1 MGQRRKSTSSNPA
14 KPREDLGLGNGSVA
28 EAANPVGTAAIE
40 TLREA
45 MRLHVGG
52 RLADAVPVYRRYL
65 AMERSPIALN
75 NLGAALR
82 DLGKSGEALECFRE
96 SLTLDAGYADG
107 QLNLGL
113 ALADVGD
120 LTQSEAVLTRA
131 LTVLPNPSPTT
142 TAVDPRYLQAVNGYG
157 SVLRR
162 QGRVEE
168 MLALYRRVAG
178 AAPKDAN
185 LWVHLGNVLYET
197 HRLEEAA
204 SAYNTALSL
213 DPVSVAALGN
223 LGTVYSTLGKL
234 DEAVHCQ
241 RAVIGIEPE
250 NPKHFVNL
258 GAALKGK
265 GLLGEAAAAYRRA
278 IELKPDYDYA
288 INNLGNLLR
297 EQGQLSESIAC
308 FRRAIEISPDYL
320 SAHSNLLFTLNSMPT
335 MTPAEIYAEHRKF
348 GELVEAKASVRRDH
362 DNVATPD
369 RVLRIG
375 YLSPDFLG
383 HSVAYFIENLLEFH
397 DRRQVEIV
405 CYALNKRMDSLSKR
419 LQSRA
424 SLWRSCSFM
433 TDDELD
439 SQIRADRIDIL
450 VDLAGHT
457 AENRQTVMARKPA
470 PIGVTY
476 LGYPNTTGLTTIDY
490 RLTDADVDPPGE
502 ADEVHSEQLVRL
514 PHGFLCFRPSD
525 FAGDVPPRPV
535 AKNGYVTFGSFNV
548 MAKMTDEVIATWA
561 RILLR
566 VPKSRLIMKC
576 NAFTDAETVEL
587 YRRRFKSHGIAEER
601 LDLLGRQP
609 LIGDHLATYGR
620 IDIALDPFPYNGTT
634 TTCEALWM
642 GVPMI
647 ALRGTRHVGRVS
659 AALLSQLQ
667 LGDLVAVDVDDYV
680 EVATRLALDP
690 GRIQAIS
697 AQLRPVMAASPLM
710 DGPGFARDVEAAFRQ
725 MWLKWCLGRGEVM
738 GEGRRGLASFESRL
752 SEGVDR
758 FNRGDW
764 SGAERAFRIAIGL
777 QPSSPEAVLNLG
789 TALKRLKRL
798 PEALACFQR
807 AVALRP
813 DWAPAYANLGSV
825 HCDLGQQA
833 EAEVACRRAI
843 LIDPSNR
850 NAYSNLASAIAAQ
863 RREQDAI
870 PYFEKALEIGP
881 PTAELFV
888 NLSAALLSAGQLAKA
903 AEACRRAISL
913 QPNLAEAHANLASTL
928 GAQGLGRETIA
939 ASREVTRLKPDMHL
953 GWSNL
958 LFALNYADDM
968 TADQVFEEHRAWGG
982 RFTEARL
989 DLTRNP
995 ADASRRLRVG
1005 FVSADFCA
1013 HSVAFFLKPLFDRH
1027 DRSELEFYC
1036 YSDVVNPDLYTDLL
1050 RNKAEHWRQTAG
1062 FSDEHV
1068 ADLVREDRI
1077 DILVDLAGHTSKNRL
1092 MVFAARAAPV
1102 QVTWLG
1108 YPNTTGLVT
1117 MDYRLVDGISDPVGA
1132 ADRQHT
1138 EALWRLR
1145 APFLCYDPPPQS
1157 PDVGP
1162 LPAGGGGQITF
1173 GSFNKINKISD
1184 FTLGLWAGVLAAV
1197 PNSRLILKS
1206 RSFGDMETASRLR
1219 RRFRDLGIDDARV
1232 ELLDWEPHLKSH
1244 LEVYNRVDLALDTYP
1259 YNGTTTICEA
1269 AWMGVPTLTLC
1280 GDRHAARV
1288 GTSINLALRLPQ
1300 YTAADA
1306 TEFVSRAKVITAD
1319 IPALAELRQGLRDRM
1334 LASPL
1339 CDAAEFSSAFGR
1351 AMREMWQNWCRLQSS
1366 ESDIGSEEAAMIR
1379 VPANM
1384 LKVRLKGEVDI
1395 CVPRNLDLISP
1406 YVLLEQEDWFEDEA
1420 PFIRRLLRS
1429 GDKVVDIGA
1438 NYGVYSLTAAKAVG
1452 DGGHVWS
1459 FEPASETA
1467 AHLSQSIAA
1476 NGFKNVTL
1484 IQAAL
1489 SNREGQAQLSL
1500 SGQSELNTLQGSAAG
1515 SETVSLTTLDAW
1527 AAGAGWPKV
1536 DFMKL
1541 DAEGEEGNVIR
1552 GGENFLRRASP
1563 LVMFEIK
1570 HGSKLNLA
1578 LQGQLTELGYA
1589 AYRLLPGIGILRPFH
1604 ATGSEDP
1611 YLLNLFACKPDKA
1624 AELAERGI
1632 LAEAPV
1638 IDIPAIPEGAW
1649 KKQLS
1654 AMPYARD
1661 LTGQWLRPG
1670 VVAADY
1676 GNALDAYCLAHE
1688 SSAPAPRRAAALEV
1702 AVAAMRRL
1710 SEGDPRFCYL
1720 LSLAR
1725 AASEAGQRAVGVLA
1739 LQRLVAGLAKGQC
1752 DPSQPFLA
1760 PSERFENLPMAGK
1773 AEHWCFA
1780 AILETFE
1787 RLSAYSSFY
1796 DPNHASI
1803 LDDLRKTGLQS
1814 VESERRRILIG
1825 LRKGIKPKE
1834 PLPSALLRASSE
1846 NLNPEFWQAVEKPV
1860 PAADNLLEL
1869 LPLTSLVSIVD
1880 IGAMAL
1886 GSETEPYRPLIRA
1899 GKARV
1904 VGFEPNEAECAKL
1917 NQGTGGKYYPYFI
1930 GDGSTRT
1937 FHETNMAMTGS
1948 LYAPNTPLL
1957 AKFTN
1962 LAELVTPKMQHPGI
1976 VTRRL
1981 DDLGDLDG
1989 LSDIDLIKIDVQGA
2003 ELDVFQGAAR
2013 ALSTA
2018 LMIIT
2023 EVEFVE
2029 LYVGQPLFGDVD
2041 GFLRKNGY
2049 QFHTFMG
2056 FGQRFFKPLSARGNP
2071 SAGLRQILW
2080 SDAVFVR
2087 DFMQFEKLADEK
2099 LLKLAIL
2106 LDTVLQSVDLA
2117 ALALRE
2123 YDRRNGSSYAD
2134 SYVGAIIGK
2143 ASGAKSGLPQ

>member
-1 MGQRRKSTSSNPA
+1 MVQRRKSTSSSQARPMA
-14 KPREDLGLGNGSVA
+14 DPGPGSGRSTDA
-28 EAANPVGTAAIE
+28 PNSVGPAAIE

-45 MRLHVGG
+45 MRLHVAGE
-52 RLADAVPVYRRYL
+52 LAAAVPVYQRYL
-65 AMERSPIALN
+65 AMERSPVALN

-82 DLGKSGEALECFRE
+82 DLGRSAEAVAYFRE
-96 SLTLDAGYADG
+96 SLALDAGYADG
-107 QLNLGL
+107 RLNLGL
-113 ALADVGD
+113 ALADVGE
-120 LTQSEAVLTRA
+120 LVQSEAA
-131 LTVLPNPSPTT
+131 LTQALAVLPSPSANATT
-142 TAVDPRYLQAVNGYG
+142 TDPRYLQAVNGYG

-185 LWVHLGNVLYET
+185 LWVHLGNMLYET
-197 HRLEEAA
+197 HRLDEAV
-204 SAYNTALSL
+204 SAYDAALAL
-213 DPVSVAALGN
+213 EPRSVAALGN
-223 LGTVYSTLGKL
+223 IGTVYSTLGKL
-234 DEAVHCQ
+234 DDAVRCQ
-241 RAVIGIEPE
+241 RAVIEIEPD

-297 EQGQLSESIAC
+297 EQGQLSEAIAC

-320 SAHSNLLFTLNSMPT
+320 SAFSNLLFTLNSMPDL
-335 MTPAEIYAEHRKF
+335 TPAEIYREHRKF
-348 GELVEAKASVRRDH
+348 GELVEAKVAARRDH
-362 DNVATPD
+362 DNVAAPD

-397 DRRQVEIV
+397 DRRQVEVV
-405 CYALNKRMDSLSKR
+405 CYALNKRMDSLSRR
-419 LQSRA
+419 LQARA
-424 SLWRSCSFM
+424 GIWRSCSFM

-439 SQIRADRIDIL
+439 AQIRADRIDIL

-490 RLTDADVDPPGE
+490 RLTDAEVDPPGE
-502 ADEVHSEQLVRL
+502 ADKVHSERLIRL

-525 FAGDVPPRPV
+525 FAGEVPPRPV
-535 AKNGYVTFGSFNV
+535 TANGYVTFGSFNV
-548 MAKMTDEVIATWA
+548 MAKMTDEVVATWA

-566 VPKSRLIMKC
+566 VRKSRLILKC
-576 NAFTDAETVEL
+576 NAFSDAETVAL
-587 YRRRFKSHGIAEER
+587 YRRRFRACGIAEDR

-647 ALRGTRHVGRVS
+647 ALRGSRHVGRVS
-659 AALLSQLQ
+659 AALLSRMGQ
-667 LGDLVAVDVDDYV
+667 GDLVASDVEGYI
-680 EVATRLALDP
+680 EVATQLARDP

-697 AQLRPVMAASPLM
+697 GGLRRAMSASPLM
-710 DGPGFARDVEAAFRQ
+710 DGPGFARDVEAAFRD
-725 MWLKWCLGRGEVM
+725 MWKRWCQGRIDTTSGEASAHARL
-738 GEGRRGLASFESRL
+738 EATLAA
-752 SEGVDR
+752 GVDS

-764 SGAERAFRIAIGL
+764 SGAERAFRAASDL
-777 QPSSPEAVLNLG
+777 EPASPEAVLNLG
-789 TALKRLKRL
+789 TTLKRLKRL

-807 AVALRP
+807 AIMLRP
-813 DWAPAYANLGSV
+813 DWAAAHANLGSV
-825 HCDLGQQA
+825 YCDLGQQGEA
-833 EAEVACRRAI
+833 EAACRRAI
-843 LIDPSNR
+843 EIDPSNR
-850 NAYSNLASAIAAQ
+850 NAYSNLASSISAQ

-881 PTAELFV
+881 ATAELYV
-888 NLSAALLSAGQLAKA
+888 NLSAALLSAGQLTRA
-903 AEACRRAISL
+903 AEACRKAIAL
-913 QPNLAEAHANLASTL
+913 QPDLAEAHANLASTL

-939 ASREVTRLKPDMHL
+939 ASREVTRLKPEMHL

-968 TADQVFEEHRAWGG
+968 TAGRVFEEHKAWG
-982 RFTEARL
+982 ARYAEVKGGQV
-989 DLTRNP
+989 RNV
-995 ADASRRLRVG
+995 ADPSRRLRVG

-1027 DRSELEFYC
+1027 DRAELEFYC
-1036 YSDVVNPDLYTDLL
+1036 YSDVVNPDLYTGLL
-1050 RNKAEHWRQTAG
+1050 QGRAEHWRQTVG
-1062 FSDEHV
+1062 LSDEHV
-1068 ADLVREDRI
+1068 AGLIRDDNI
-1077 DILVDLAGHTSKNRL
+1077 DILIDLAGHTSKNRL
-1092 MVFAARAAPV
+1092 MVFARRVAPV

-1108 YPNTTGLVT
+1108 YPNTTGLT
-1117 MDYRLVDGISDPVGA
+1117 TIDYRLVDEITDPPGA

-1145 APFLCYDPPPQS
+1145 PPFLCYDPPPQS

-1162 LPAGGGGQITF
+1162 LPAAGAGHITF

-1184 FTLGLWAGVLAAV
+1184 FALRLWAGVLAAV
-1197 PNSRLILKS
+1197 PDARLILKS
-1206 RSFGDMETASRLR
+1206 RSFGDAETASRLY
-1219 RRFRDLGIDDARV
+1219 RRFGELGIDKARV

-1244 LEVYNRVDLALDTYP
+1244 LDVYNRVDLALDTHP

-1269 AWMGVPTLTLC
+1269 AWMGVPTLTLR

-1288 GTSINLALRLPQ
+1288 GASINLALGLPE

-1306 TEFVSRAKVITAD
+1306 QEFVDRARAIAD
-1319 IPALAELRQGLRDRM
+1319 NIPGLVELRRNLRERM
-1334 LASPL
+1334 RKSPL
-1339 CDAAEFSSAFGR
+1339 CDAPDFSRAFSR
-1351 AMREMWQNWCRLQSS
+1351 AMRDMWLKWCQMQPV
-1366 ESDIGSEEAAMIR
+1366 DIAKGSKEVAMIR

-1384 LKVRLKGEVDI
+1384 LKLRLKGGVDI

-1420 PFIRRLLRS
+1420 PFVREMLRS
-1429 GDKVVDIGA
+1429 GDNVIDIGA
-1438 NYGVYSLTAAKAVG
+1438 NYGVYSLMAARAVG
-1452 DGGHVWS
+1452 DAGRVWS

-1467 AHLSQSIAA
+1467 AHLAQSIAV
-1476 NGFKNVTL
+1476 NGFSNVTL

-1489 SNREGQAQLSL
+1489 SNREGQAQLAL

-1515 SETVSLTTLDAW
+1515 SETVALTTFDAW
-1527 AAGAGWPKV
+1527 AGSSGWPKI
-1536 DFMKL
+1536 DFIKL

-1563 LVMFEIK
+1563 LIMFEIK
-1570 HGSKLNLA
+1570 HGTKLNLA
-1578 LQGQLTELGYA
+1578 LQGQLDGLGYS
-1589 AYRLLPGIGILRPFH
+1589 AYRLLPGLGILRPFQ

-1624 AELAERGI
+1624 KELADRGI
-1632 LAEAPV
+1632 LASAPGV
-1638 IDIPAIPEGAW
+1638 DGMAMPEGCW
-1649 KKQLS
+1649 TKRLPE
-1654 AMPYARD
+1654 MPYARD
-1661 LTGQWLRPG
+1661 LAGQWCRPG
-1670 VVAADY
+1670 IVAAEY
-1676 GNALDAYCLAHE
+1676 GHALEAYCVAHDPRV
-1688 SSAPAPRRAAALEV
+1688 SASHRVAALELSV
-1702 AVAAMRRL
+1702 ATLRRL
-1710 SEGDPRFCYL
+1710 SEGDPRFCHL
-1720 LSLAR
+1720 MSLAR
-1725 AASEAGQRAVGVLA
+1725 AAAEAGQRAIAVLA
-1739 LQRLVAGLAKGQC
+1739 LQRLVAGLAKNQI
-1752 DPSQPFLA
+1752 DLSQPFLA
-1760 PSERFENLPMAGK
+1760 PCTRFEGLPMAGK
-1773 AEHWCFA
+1773 PEHWCFA
-1780 AILETFE
+1780 GILETFE

-1796 DPNHASI
+1796 DPNHASV
-1803 LDDLRKTGLQS
+1803 LQDLSKTGLQCA
-1814 VESERRRILIG
+1814 ESERRRILIG
-1825 LRKGIKPKE
+1825 LRAGVSPKE
-1834 PLPSALLRASSE
+1834 PLPKALLEPSAE
-1846 NLNPEFWQAVEKPV
+1846 NLNPAFWQSIAQPT

-1869 LPLTSLVSIVD
+1869 LPLKTKVNIVD

-1886 GSETEPYRPLIRA
+1886 GNETEPYRPLIRA

-1904 VGFEPNEAECAKL
+1904 VGFEPNEVECAKL
-1917 NQGTGGKYYPYFI
+1917 NQGSGGKYYPYFI
-1930 GDGSTRT
+1930 GDGSTQT

-1957 AKFTN
+1957 EKFSN
-1962 LAELVTPKMQHPGI
+1962 LAELVTPKMQHAGI

-1981 DDLGDLDG
+1981 DDLADLDG
-1989 LSDIDLIKIDVQGA
+1989 LSDIDLIKIDVQGG
-2003 ELDVFQGAAR
+2003 ELDVFRGATR
-2013 ALSTA
+2013 ALSSA

-2056 FGQRFFKPLSARGNP
+2056 FGQRFFAPLSARGNP

-2087 DFMQFEKLADEK
+2087 DFMKFGELADEK

-2106 LDTVLQSVDLA
+2106 LDSILQSVDLA

-2123 YDRRNGSSYAD
+2123 YDRRNGTSYGET
-2134 SYVGAIIGK
+2134 YVGAIVSK
-2143 ASGAKSGLPQ
+2143 ASGVKPGLSQ